1 MTTAPSC
8 APLVFALR
16 QAKKL
21 EEEKALPPATTSI
34 NATSAVPRP
43 SPLTGTKCVGWL
55 LEYVIW
61 QHLRP
66 HAMQGAVEE
75 QAAAGACSCSC
86 SVWIL
91 QHESFLELSTTSR
104 ETVPHTCVGGHDPH
118 VVGLDASVTSLVDS
132 LYFAIVA
139 AVDPEVLA
147 VIDTWD
153 SALIGAYAHYAKQ
166 VHSHHFV
173 SL

>member
-1 MTTAPSC
+1 MPVC
-8 APLVFALR
+8 LLR
-16 QAKKL
+16 
-21 EEEKALPPATTSI
+21 
-34 NATSAVPRP
+34 
-43 SPLTGTKCVGWL
+43 L

-118 VVGLDASVTSLVDS
+118 VVGLDASVTSLVYS

-139 AVDPEVLA
+139 AVEAEGAAAEVLPNLHG
-147 VIDTWD
+147 DLRGRQ
-153 SALIGAYAHYAKQ
+153 SGK
-166 VHSHHFV
+166 
-173 SL
+173 

>member
-8 APLVFALR
+8 APLVYALR

-75 QAAAGACSCSC
+75 QAAAGACSCPC

-91 QHESFLELSTTSR
+91 QHESVGCPPLFR
-104 ETVPHTCVGGHDPH
+104 EAEPRACVFGP
-118 VVGLDASVTSLVDS
+118 
-132 LYFAIVA
+132 
-139 AVDPEVLA
+139 
-147 VIDTWD
+147 
-153 SALIGAYAHYAKQ
+153 
-166 VHSHHFV
+166 
-173 SL
+173 